1 MNLRCCSE
9 AHEKIILAFWPCN
22 QDRDHDI
29 SWEAWHQCEDP
40 LRVYETD
47 YSKLLLDHLCLVFP
61 LENPITGEEQESFD
75 ICWDNWICRE
85 AWLEII
91 DSIRSNPA
99 SNEAEQHFY
108 DLFLKW
114 IEEQLEHYTMIVV
127 EGNL

>member
-1 MNLRCCSE
+1 M
-9 AHEKIILAFWPCN
+9 
-22 QDRDHDI
+22 
-29 SWEAWHQCEDP
+29 
-40 LRVYETD
+40 
-47 YSKLLLDHLCLVFP
+47 
-61 LENPITGEEQESFD
+61 
-75 ICWDNWICRE
+75 CWDNWICRE

-114 IEEQLEHYTMIVV
+114 IEEQLDHYTMIVV